1 MLHTLQ
7 INEKNKTYL
16 RLIYVFN
23 MSYTTGFGSGTGTAY
38 ASRAHEFIRVAQSVV
53 FCVVIW

>member
-1 MLHTLQ
+1 MIHTLQ

-23 MSYTTGFGSGTGTAY
+23 KSYTTGFGSGTGTAY
-38 ASRAHEFIRVAQSVV
+38 ASRAHEFIHIV
-53 FCVVIW
+53 